1 MTGLIDGGRDI
12 GRFQMMYEIDDN
24 KRNIIGAQLSQD
36 IRSGNIMIVF
46 DNIDEIRDFVLNT
59 AKFYNACLNDKI
71 EYEREK
77 ADLNRMFG
85 GNICD

>member
-12 GRFQMMYEIDDN
+12 GRFQMMYKIEDN
-24 KRNIIGAQLSQD
+24 KRNIIGGQLHPD
-36 IRSGNIMIVF
+36 IRSSNVMIVF
-46 DNIDEIRDFVLNT
+46 DDLNEIHDFAL
-59 AKFYNACLNDKI
+59 KFVEFYYACLNDEI

-85 GNICD
+85 GSV